1 MVEVLATR
9 FLGASRVALLACMCV
24 DSYKMLVYVN

>member
-24 DSYKMLVYVN
+24 DVLQNASLC